1 MDKLNEL
8 VVFLQAA
15 LVSELVIYL
24 LVAVIL
30 LRVIVIIN
38 NVSHSAMPLLRLWAF
53 GGSYIMLAVGAVIV
67 AINTSHSHQVDVSD
81 LMFIGATV
89 GLIVSNRRTA

>member
-1 MDKLNEL
+1 MDQLNEL
-8 VVFLQAA
+8 MVFLQAA
-15 LVSELVIYL
+15 VVSELVIYL
-24 LVAVIL
+24 FVSVIL
-30 LRVIVIIN
+30 LRVIVVIN

-67 AINTSHSHQVDVSD
+67 AINLSHSHQVDISD

-89 GLIVSNRRTA
+89 GLIASNRRTS